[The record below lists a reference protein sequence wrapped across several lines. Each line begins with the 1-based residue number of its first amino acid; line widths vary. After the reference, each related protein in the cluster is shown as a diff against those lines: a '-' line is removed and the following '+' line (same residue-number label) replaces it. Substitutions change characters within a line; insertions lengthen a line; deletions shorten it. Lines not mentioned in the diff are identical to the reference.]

1 MPLLEVENL
10 TTHFH
15 TRDGVIKAVDGIS
28 FSVDNGETLAIVG
41 ESGSGKSVACYSLLN
56 LIPQPPG
63 KIESGTALFNSK
75 DQHEGHHQQ
84 KIDLLQTSEKDLQ
97 KIRGNDVAIIFQDP
111 MTSLNPYLTVG
122 EQLIEPLI
130 YHHDISRQQATDRAI
145 ELLREVGIVEPE
157 KRVRSYPHEFSGGMR
172 QRVMIAMALITE
184 PKLLICDEPT
194 TALDVTIQA
203 QILKLV
209 KQLQQRRNIAVI
221 FISHDLAVVAGVA
234 DTVAVMKDGVIVE
247 QGSVEAIF
255 HHTQHE
261 YTKKLLASIPE
272 GAKPSSSK
280 LSSSEPPLSNTS
292 EYPLK
297 KGQSDDALLCINTL
311 KTHFQDYSSGWFKR
325 QNKVIKAVEDISL
338 DIKRGEILG
347 LVGESGSGKS
357 TLGRS
362 ILQLVPTTS
371 GSVVFDNTDLT
382 QLSSN
387 QMKIMRRRMQMI
399 FQDPYASLNPRMSVF
414 DTLAEPLLYHGLAT
428 NKNVTEQV
436 LALMDDVGLAR
447 SAIRKYPHEFSGG
460 QRQRIAIGR
469 AIATKPELVIADEP
483 VSALDVTIQAQIL
496 DLILALVE
504 KHNLTMLFIS
514 HDLSVVRY
522 ISDRIAVMHHGKLV
536 ETGETEPLFANPQ
549 HDYTKRLLSAIPIA
563 DPLKERERQL
573 AAFSQLEAKN

>member
-15 TRDGVIKAVDGIS
+15 TREGVIKAVDGIS
-28 FSVDNGETLAIVG
+28 FSVNNGETLAIVG

-63 KIESGTALFNSK
+63 KIESGTALFESS
-75 DQHEGHHQQ
+75 HQQ
-84 KIDLLQTSEKDLQ
+84 KMDLLQTNEKDLQ
-97 KIRGNDVAIIFQDP
+97 SIRGNEIAIIFQDP

-130 YHHDISRQQATDRAI
+130 YHHDISRQQATKRAI
-145 ELLREVGIVEPE
+145 ELLGEVGIVEPE
-157 KRVRSYPHEFSGGMR
+157 KRVKSYPHEFSGGMR

-203 QILKLV
+203 QILRLV
-209 KQLQQRRNIAVI
+209 KQLQQQRNIAVI

-234 DTVAVMKDGVIVE
+234 DKVAVMKDGCIVE
-247 QGSVEAIF
+247 QGSVEDIF
-255 HHTQHE
+255 HRTQHE

-280 LSSSEPPLSNTS
+280 LSPSKLSSSEPPLSNTS
-292 EYPLK
+292 GHPLK
-297 KGQSDDALLCINTL
+297 EGQSDDALLCINGL

-325 QNKVIKAVEDISL
+325 QRKVIKAVEDIAL
-338 DIKRGEILG
+338 EIKRGEILG

-549 HDYTKRLLSAIPIA
+549 HDYTKKLLSAIPIA
-563 DPLKERERQL
+563 DPLKEKERQL
-573 AAFSQLEAKN
+573 AAF